1 MRHISHF
8 TFAMITQNLKHRET
22 MKLLND
28 RSIHD
33 DLNHGAEKSLMVY
46 LTNIVVSLRVTFC
59 HTPAHRSSSIV
70 PNIARGTL
78 LPTLLVAFLV
88 APNAAFSWNTYCVVL
103 SWYVILGWSPLQN
116 YYYKRNTLYYSIKLS
131 RTNRRVRWWTKVSRI
146 ISLRTRTETIL
157 ETSVHSTALRG
168 C

>member
-1 MRHISHF
+1 MYTVEPLTFMRHISHF
-8 TFAMITQNLKHRET
+8 TFAMITQNLNHRET

-70 PNIARGTL
+70 PNITRDTL
-78 LPTLLVAFLV
+78 LPTLLVKFLV
-88 APNAAFSWNTYCVVL
+88 APNAAFS
-103 SWYVILGWSPLQN
+103 
-116 YYYKRNTLYYSIKLS
+116 
-131 RTNRRVRWWTKVSRI
+131 
-146 ISLRTRTETIL
+146 
-157 ETSVHSTALRG
+157 
-168 C
+168 